1 MSPLHH
7 FLIAWMVANAFKVDV
22 RTRRFCLIA
31 GVIADIDGAPIL
43 FSEDLF
49 ESVHHTFGHTL
60 LFGVLV
66 SLVFAL
72 FLEKKRLGFYVI
84 LLGFAAHLGADIIGS
99 SWGVPVYAPFL
110 METFSIYP
118 FLSNEVIYGILNP
131 AILGIATLALIL
143 ILIEKRRTP
152 MELFTKRWDR
162 IMSEFLILPLME
174 RCYICNRRAFFRCES
189 CQRTVCRSHVAGD
202 SKRIACGNCG

>member
-1 MSPLHH
+1 
-7 FLIAWMVANAFKVDV
+7 
-22 RTRRFCLIA
+22 
-31 GVIADIDGAPIL
+31 
-43 FSEDLF
+43 
-49 ESVHHTFGHTL
+49 
-60 LFGVLV
+60 
-66 SLVFAL
+66 
-72 FLEKKRLGFYVI
+72 
-84 LLGFAAHLGADIIGS
+84 
-99 SWGVPVYAPFL
+99 
-110 METFSIYP
+110 
-118 FLSNEVIYGILNP
+118 VIYGILNP

>member
-60 LFGVLV
+60 VFGIVISIAL
-66 SLVFAL
+66 AL
-72 FLEKKRLGFYVI
+72 FLDRKMLGFSVL
-84 LLGFAAHLGADIIGS
+84 LLG
-99 SWGVPVYAPFL
+99 W
-110 METFSIYP
+110 
-118 FLSNEVIYGILNP
+118 
-131 AILGIATLALIL
+131 
-143 ILIEKRRTP
+143 
-152 MELFTKRWDR
+152 
-162 IMSEFLILPLME
+162 
-174 RCYICNRRAFFRCES
+174 
-189 CQRTVCRSHVAGD
+189 
-202 SKRIACGNCG
+202 